1 MYLAI
6 KLKLLNL
13 FGGSERTQIVKK
25 NILGSF
31 AIKGLSI
38 LASLFLVP
46 LTINLLSQEK
56 YGIWMTIYSIISW
69 FNMMDIG
76 LGYGFRNKFTEA
88 VAIGDKKTAKEYV
101 QTLYSSMWII
111 SFVFI
116 LVFSGLNFF
125 LNWSSILNLKSGFNE
140 PIQFIVWSVFC
151 LFSIQLF
158 LKNIS
163 VILLALQKTS
173 YSNFMMFISNVL
185 SLLFIYVL
193 QKLNLANLFTIS
205 ISFMLAPI
213 FVYLFY
219 TIYLFNS
226 TLQEYKPQFKIL
238 PDKNN
243 FNNLLGL
250 GLKFFMIQIT
260 TVIMFSSANIIISQL
275 FGPEVVTPYSVANR
289 LFASTQ
295 AILSIIITPFWA
307 AFTEAN
313 AKKDIQWIKKSV
325 KRLIQGWVVFSIGI
339 IFLWA
344 ISPFVFDLWIGKGVI
359 IPYSLSFQF
368 ALFTIIMGWL
378 NPFVFYMT
386 SVSKIKLELWI
397 AVLQTIITIP
407 LAIFFAKN
415 LGLGSMGVIMATNA
429 VLLIPAVI
437 MPIQYYK
444 LINNNARG
452 IWNQ

>member
-1 MYLAI
+1 MNTYI
-6 KLKLLNL
+6 KNKILILLS
-13 FGGSERTQIVKK
+13 GSERTQIVKK
-25 NILGSF
+25 NIVGSF

-56 YGIWMTIYSIISW
+56 YGVWMTIYSIITW

-88 VAIGDKKTAKEYV
+88 VAIGDKKSAKENV

-116 LVFSGLNFF
+116 LVFTGLNFF

-140 PIQFIVWSVFC
+140 PIQLIVWSVFS

-163 VILLALQKTS
+163 IILLALQKTS
-173 YSNFMMFISNVL
+173 FSNFMMFVSNLISLIFIFVL
-185 SLLFIYVL
+185 HR
-193 QKLNLANLFTIS
+193 LNLANLFTIS

-213 FVYLFY
+213 LVYLFY
-219 TIYLFNS
+219 TIYLFNT
-226 TLQEYKPQFKIL
+226 TLKEYTPHFKFV
-238 PDKNN
+238 PNKDN
-243 FNNLLGL
+243 FNDLIGL

-275 FGPEVVTPYSVANR
+275 FGPEEVTPYSIVSR

-295 AILSIIITPFWA
+295 AVLSIIITPFWA

-313 AKKDIQWIKKSV
+313 AKMDIQWIKKSV
-325 KRLIQGWVVFSIGI
+325 KRLVQGWVVFSVGI
-339 IFLWA
+339 LFLWA
-344 ISPFVFDLWIGKGVI
+344 ISPFIFHLWVGENVN

-368 ALFTIIMGWL
+368 AVFTIIMGWL
-378 NPFVFYMT
+378 NPFVFYIT

-397 AVLQTIITIP
+397 ALLQTIITIP
-407 LAIFFAKN
+407 LSIFLAKN
-415 LGLGSMGVIMATNA
+415 LALGTLGVILATNI
-429 VLLIPAVI
+429 VLLIPAII

-444 LINNNARG
+444 LINNNAKG